1 MNIHNSAQV
10 FYRPI
15 PNARFRQQIRRQK
28 AFSWAGDRMLWLS
41 IGKMLLV
48 LCPLVLLANLWLA
61 ASFNTLDASVKQVE
75 QAREELMD
83 KQIKLLKNFLSVFRI
98 KIRLNYF
105 NEGLP
110 WPGNHVCDH
119 RRAEGVDWFWS
130 YSSYFLP
137 FPATGFSCTKAS
149 GRVIFTRYS
158 GRVGKHP
165 MLTQST
171 GG

>member
-61 ASFNTLDASVKQVE
+61 ASFNTLDAYVKQVE

-83 KQIKLLKNFLSVFRI
+83 KQIKLRVQRAQLYSPEHVQLMAAEKFSLRI
-98 KIRLNYF
+98 PDKDQVKLF
-105 NEGLP
+105 
-110 WPGNHVCDH
+110 
-119 RRAEGVDWFWS
+119 
-130 YSSYFLP
+130 
-137 FPATGFSCTKAS
+137 
-149 GRVIFTRYS
+149 
-158 GRVGKHP
+158 
-165 MLTQST
+165 
-171 GG
+171 